1 MDAAESKEQE
11 TIKIEEI
18 YDEFQ
23 IGGRV
28 KYYLFCAV
36 LIVFLTFFLFFIYS
50 PLSPISQFPPFVQ
63 NVHFVFNSPQHP
75 TFSQVTVILK

>member
-11 TIKIEEI
+11 TIKVEEI

-36 LIVFLTFFLFFIYS
+36 FILFLNLIILFVSYLFFIFVY
-50 PLSPISQFPPFVQ
+50 LSISC
-63 NVHFVFNSPQHP
+63 
-75 TFSQVTVILK
+75 